1 MQLLPFPRATS
12 PHVKLPFRLHL
23 FVCVIHDQ
31 EKTLQE
37 YRWFS
42 VKQELVAIQLPW
54 AEIHTTICE
63 CLAWQE
69 FSGFSRKDTTW
80 TDSRIWSPNCL
91 FWLEWLP
98 KAHCQQGWALRVPL
112 TLDSS
117 CPGPPVKKGL
127 TWIFLPGLYFEKR
140 RKMRRE
146 PLFLSHLQVYHYS
159 LREVKHG

>member
-1 MQLLPFPRATS
+1 MQLLPFPRATF

-31 EKTLQE
+31 EKTFQE

-42 VKQELVAIQLPW
+42 VNQELVAIQLPW

-80 TDSRIWSPNCL
+80 TDSRIWSPNSL

-98 KAHCQQGWALRVPL
+98 IAHCQQGWALRVPL

-117 CPGPPVKKGL
+117 CPGPSSQERINLDLSPRAIFWKKKKNEERAFVSQSPAS
-127 TWIFLPGLYFEKR
+127 I
-140 RKMRRE
+140 
-146 PLFLSHLQVYHYS
+146 S
-159 LREVKHG
+159 L